1 MTASVQTS
9 MFSRNLLYNK
19 RFYSGNLYT
28 VYINTEDGEVH
39 EYEVEA
45 DTFADATKQA
55 EDMAYSICADITLYE
70 IMEQKLFILV
80 KTEKSNR
87 SENNVW
93 VVSTRSYRK
102 KYCRNALMALR
113 YAFILKKQTGRRI
126 AQDAFDSLIREIRSK
141 NANPEPAQ
149 S

>member
-55 EDMAYSICADITLYE
+55 EDMAYSICADITYIE
-70 IMEQKLFILV
+70 VYQF
-80 KTEKSNR
+80 
-87 SENNVW
+87 
-93 VVSTRSYRK
+93 
-102 KYCRNALMALR
+102 A
-113 YAFILKKQTGRRI
+113 
-126 AQDAFDSLIREIRSK
+126 
-141 NANPEPAQ
+141 
-149 S
+149 